1 MSTDPRRGDG
11 VFGSVLSA
19 CVRHWGLVL
28 VAVAALLAAG
38 IASFLR
44 IPIDAVPDITNVQV
58 QINAEAPGFTP
69 LEVES
74 RVTFPLETQLA
85 GVPGLRS
92 TRSLSRYGLSQITA
106 VFDEGTDIH
115 FARQQIGERL
125 VEARGALPE
134 GVGVAMGPISTGLGE
149 VFFYTVEPDT
159 SARRPVVDPGELKTI
174 HDWVIKPQLRRLE
187 GVAEVNATGGKDRI
201 VQITPDP
208 SRMAA
213 RRITFENLVE
223 AVRRNVQD
231 VGAGYVERGGEQ
243 VLVRFPGQPSEPR
256 DLEQLVVAHQDGIAV
271 RLSEVAR
278 VGWGAQLPTGAATAG
293 GKEVVLGTVVMLK
306 GANSREV
313 AARAAAAIDRIR
325 PSLPEG
331 VLLTTVYDR
340 TRLVERTIGTVER
353 SLLEGALL
361 VVVVLFLLLGNL
373 RAALLTA
380 LVIPLSMAAT
390 LLGMQRFG
398 ISANLM
404 SLGALD
410 FGLIVDGAVILVEN
424 YVRLLAHR
432 QHSEGILMD
441 LPRRQD
447 LVRES
452 SREVRRSTLFGVGI
466 ITAVYLPILALE
478 GVEGKMFHP
487 MAWTVILALLA
498 ALALSLTAIPA
509 ILPLWVKGRVAE
521 KDGWL
526 LAPFAKGYAP
536 SLAFAMRRPF
546 LVVAGASGALLLSV
560 LLAVRMGGEFIP
572 GLDEGDVA
580 LHAMRI
586 PGTSVTQSV
595 AMQIPIEKELLRM
608 PEVSRVFSR
617 IGTSDIATDPM
628 PPNVADQYVMLRDR
642 EDWPDPGRPKSDL
655 VDEMRR
661 RLARFPGNN
670 YEFTQPIQM
679 RFNEL
684 ISGVRS
690 DVAVM
695 VFGDD
700 LDTLLETAEAIA
712 AVLRPLPGA
721 ADVKVEQISGLPLLT
736 VVPEREALARHG
748 LSIEE
753 VQQVVKTAVGGTE
766 AAELF
771 QGDRRF
777 PIVVRLD
784 DAARADFE
792 RLARLPVPDPH
803 GGAEAFVPL
812 GDLVRFELADGAAQ
826 ISRENGKRRVV
837 VTANVRGADIASFV
851 ARAEADIGS
860 RIEVPAGYWLEWGGT
875 FENLQS
881 ATRRLRIVVPVALLL
896 VLGLLYMAV
905 GSVRDS
911 LLVFTGIPLALTGG
925 ILALWLRGTPFSIS
939 AGVGFI
945 ALSGIAV
952 LNGLVLLTS
961 IRENIRHMP
970 LDKAIRRGCQVRL
983 RPVLMTALVASLGF
997 VPMALAQGAG
1007 AEVQRPLATVVIGGV
1022 LSSTLLTLLVLPVL
1036 VKLASRRRD

>member
-1 MSTDPRRGDG
+1 MHTETREGF
-11 VFGSVLSA
+11 FGGVLSA

-28 VAVAALLAAG
+28 AASVLLLVAGV
-38 IASFLR
+38 ASFLR

-85 GVPGLRS
+85 GIPGLES

-106 VFDEGTDIH
+106 VFEEGTDIY

-125 VEARGALPE
+125 VEAREAIPE
-134 GVGVAMGPISTGLGE
+134 GVQASMGPISTGLGE
-149 VFFYTVEPDT
+149 VFFYTLEPDT
-159 SARRPVVDPGELKTI
+159 NAVRPITDPGELKTI
-174 HDWVIKPQLRRLE
+174 HDWVVKPQLRRLK
-187 GVAEVNATGGKDRI
+187 GVAEVNATGGKDQI
-201 VQITPDP
+201 VQVIPDP
-208 SRMAA
+208 ARMAA
-213 RRITFENLVE
+213 RRLSFEILLD
-223 AVRRNVQD
+223 AIRRNVQN

-243 VLVRFPGQPSEPR
+243 VLVRFPGQPAAIS
-256 DLEQLVVAHQDGIAV
+256 DLEDLVVSHHEGAPI
-271 RLSEVAR
+271 RLSEVAS
-278 VGWGAQLPTGAATAG
+278 VAWGAQLPTGAATAG

-313 AARAAAAIDRIR
+313 AEASAAAMEKIR
-325 PSLPEG
+325 PSLPAG

-340 TRLVERTIGTVER
+340 TRLVERTIGTVEK

-373 RAALLTA
+373 RAALITA

-390 LLGMQRFG
+390 LIGMQRFG

-424 YVRLLAHR
+424 YVRLLAQR
-432 QHSEGILMD
+432 QHGGTILD
-441 LPRRQD
+441 LGQRQQ
-447 LVRES
+447 LVRDS

-498 ALALSLTAIPA
+498 ALTLSLTVIPA
-509 ILPLWVKGRVAE
+509 LLPLWVRGKVAE
-521 KDGWL
+521 KDSWL
-526 LAPFAKGYAP
+526 LAPFARAYVP
-536 SLAFAMRRPF
+536 SLGMALRRPAM
-546 LVVAGASGALLLSV
+546 VVGGATIALLGAIF
-560 LLAVRMGGEFIP
+560 LATRMGGEFIP
-572 GLDEGDVA
+572 GLDEGDIA

-586 PGTSVTQSV
+586 PGTSVSQSI
-595 AMQIPIEKELLRM
+595 AMQIPIEKELLRI
-608 PEVSRVFSR
+608 PEVDKVFSR

-628 PPNVADQYVMLRDR
+628 PPNVADQYVMLKAR
-642 EDWPDPGRPKSDL
+642 EEWPDPDRPKADL
-655 VDEMRR
+655 VKEMQT
-661 RLARFPGNN
+661 RLAKFPGNN

-690 DVAVM
+690 DVAVK

-700 LDTLLETAEAIA
+700 LDSLLEAAAGIA
-712 AVLRPLPGA
+712 AVLRDMPGA
-721 ADVKVEQISGLPLLT
+721 ADVKVEQITGLPLLT
-736 VVPEREALARHG
+736 VVPDREALARHG
-748 LSIEE
+748 MTIEE
-753 VQQVVKTAVGGTE
+753 VQQVVRTAVGGAE
-766 AAELF
+766 AADLF

-777 PIVVRLD
+777 PITVRLGD
-784 DAARADFE
+784 DVRSDFE
-792 RLARLPVPDPH
+792 QLERLPVPDPH

-812 GDLVRFELADGAAQ
+812 GEIVRFEVADGAAQ

-837 VTANVRGADIASFV
+837 VTANVRGTDIASFV
-851 ARAEADIGS
+851 AQAQTKIAAETK
-860 RIEVPAGYWLEWGGT
+860 VPAGYWLEWGGT

-881 ATRRLRIVVPVALLL
+881 ATRRLQIVVPVALLL
-896 VLGLLYMAV
+896 VLGMLYMAV

-925 ILALWLRGTPFSIS
+925 IAALWLRDTPFSIS

-961 IRENIRHMP
+961 IRENTRHMP
-970 LDKAIRRGCQVRL
+970 LDEAIRLGCQTRL

-1036 VKLASRRRD
+1036 VKLSARWRG